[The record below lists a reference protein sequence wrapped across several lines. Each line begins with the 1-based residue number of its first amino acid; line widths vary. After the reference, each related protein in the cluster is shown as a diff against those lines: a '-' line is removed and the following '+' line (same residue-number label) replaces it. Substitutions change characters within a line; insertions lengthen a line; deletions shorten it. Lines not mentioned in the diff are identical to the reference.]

1 MSPFFALVLASSFAL
16 AAPDTIGVTGTS
28 DTDSD
33 SESPTFEAIT
43 GAPPQSDRVQIHV
56 VEPHARRH
64 QGRHELTIYPLTARL
79 NSAFTRH
86 VGLALGYGFHLFER
100 LSVQVTPFFNYLSE
114 ESGFQGELVDKASLQ
129 SEAASALLLT
139 YGATAGVELVPI
151 DGKFA
156 FGEGLLGHFSLVLN
170 AGVGAAQ
177 SRVQLSEDGF
187 GDTGV
192 RFLGSIGLGARLV
205 IGDRFAI
212 RVELNDLI
220 TTARV
225 DEINGCTHADLGA
238 IQASEAG
245 ANTCE
250 AGAFASDLERNNA
263 RTLLARVSSEVVNHL
278 SLRLGLS
285 VLF

>member
-1 MSPFFALVLASSFAL
+1 MSPFFALALASSIAL
-16 AAPDTIGVTGTS
+16 AAAPDTTE
-28 DTDSD
+28 TDRAAENS
-33 SESPTFEAIT
+33 TIEANA
-43 GAPPQSDRVQIHV
+43 GAPLQSDRVQVHV

-64 QGRHELTIYPLTARL
+64 QGRHELTLYPVTARL

-86 VGLALGYGFHLFER
+86 VGIAIGYGFHLFER

-156 FGEGLLGHFSLVLN
+156 FGEGTLGHFSLVLS

-187 GDTGV
+187 GDTGI
-192 RFLGSIGLGARLV
+192 RFLGSIGLGARLA
-205 IGDRFAI
+205 IGGRFAI
-212 RVELNDLI
+212 RIELNDLI

-225 DEINGCTHADLGA
+225 GAINGCTHADLGA
-238 IQASEAG
+238 IQAGDAS
-245 ANTCE
+245 ANACE
-250 AGAFASDLERNNA
+250 AGAFASDLEVNNA
-263 RTLLARVSSEVVNHL
+263 RSLLARVSSEVLNHL